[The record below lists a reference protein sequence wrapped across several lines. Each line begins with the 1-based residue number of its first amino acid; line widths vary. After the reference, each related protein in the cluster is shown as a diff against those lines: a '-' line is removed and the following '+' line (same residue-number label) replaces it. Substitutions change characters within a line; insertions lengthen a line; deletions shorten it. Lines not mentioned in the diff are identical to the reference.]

1 MKLTQAKRVTE
12 IVSEIERTEKE
23 IERFNNTKEFCK
35 IDFVGEN
42 GNERKF
48 SFSVTESDR
57 ELRQELRTL
66 VADKLKMRLEKLISE
81 LETL

>member
-12 IVSEIERTEKE
+12 IVNEINCIEKE
-23 IERFNNTKEFCK
+23 IEKFNNTKEFCK
-35 IDFVGEN
+35 INFVGEN
-42 GNERKF
+42 GKEQMF
-48 SFSVTESDR
+48 SFFVTENDR
-57 ELRQELRTL
+57 ELIQELRTL